1 MCLYTMFTEVVKVV
15 QETTVEEVAMEEVV
29 EEVQEELPVELEP
42 ATVAPQFIQV
52 FDDVVCSTF
61 MFN

>member
-1 MCLYTMFTEVVKVV
+1 MV

-42 ATVAPQFIQV
+42 ATVAPQFLQV